1 VRGQRL
7 AALGAPDTLT
17 DETEPDGELQLRR
30 IGEETLIHDR
40 AAGRVCFL
48 NGTASRVWEM
58 LSAGSNTADIAAAL
72 CRTYDAPDE
81 GEVRK
86 HVENCRAELQRLG
99 LTHRAPGET
108 REDAVDEA

>member
-1 VRGQRL
+1 MRGQGL
-7 AALGAPDTLT
+7 AVSGEPNVLTQGPRPDS
-17 DETEPDGELQLRR
+17 ELQFRR

-48 NGTASRVWEM
+48 NATASRVWEM
-58 LSAGSNTADIAAAL
+58 LSAGSNTGQIVAAL
-72 CRTYDAPDE
+72 CRTYEAPEE

-86 HVENCRAELQRLG
+86 HVESCRVELQRLG

-108 REDAVDEA
+108 REDVVDEA

>member
-1 VRGQRL
+1 MT
-7 AALGAPDTLT
+7 AEPKPDR
-17 DETEPDGELQLRR
+17 ELELRR

-48 NGTASRVWEM
+48 NATASRVREM
-58 LSAGSNTADIAAAL
+58 LSAGRNTGEIVAAL
-72 CRTYDAPDE
+72 CRTYEAPDE

-86 HVENCRAELQRLG
+86 HVESCRAELQRLG

-108 REDAVDEA
+108 REDAVDGA

>member
-1 VRGQRL
+1 M
-7 AALGAPDTLT
+7 T
-17 DETEPDGELQLRR
+17 DEPKPDGELQLRR

-40 AAGRVCFL
+40 AAERVCFL
-48 NGTASRVWEM
+48 NATASRVWEM
-58 LSAGSNTADIAAAL
+58 LSAGSNTGQIVAAL

-86 HVENCRAELQRLG
+86 HVETCRLELERLG

-108 REDAVDEA
+108 REGVVDEA